1 MTSSTASKELRG
13 SLRADRIRRIDA
25 GKALRR
31 LPAPPDGLPPE
42 AAAAWRR
49 FGSLAIG
56 LGTLTAADVAL
67 LELLARTWASAV
79 ELEQVLA
86 RDGLILTSGE
96 VQKAHPAIAALDRSR
111 NLAHR
116 LLADLGLSPPGRERI
131 SITPPARNNPFT
143 KFWKPPR

>member
-1 MTSSTASKELRG
+1 MTTSTASKELRG
-13 SLRADRIRRIDA
+13 SLRADRIRRIDPD
-25 GKALRR
+25 KALRR
-31 LPAPPDGLPPE
+31 MPAPPDGLPPE
-42 AAAAWRR
+42 ATAAWHR

-116 LLADLGLSPPGRERI
+116 LLTDLGLSPPGRERI
-131 SITPPARNNPFT
+131 SIAPQSTGNVFA
-143 KFWKPPR
+143 KFKKELR